1 MLLPDPETGLVIH
14 YAYLWRSE
22 ADRGEE
28 EGRKDRPC
36 AVVVA
41 RRVESTGAIG
51 VMVAPITHSEPAE
64 NATALEIPSDV
75 KRRLGLDEARSW
87 IITHELNIF
96 AWPGPDVRPVPAM
109 GDDSRFSYGSLP
121 KKLADELVKRVMANV
136 RSGAMRTVRRTE

>member
-1 MLLPDPETGLVIH
+1 MSLPDPETGLVIH

-41 RRVESTGAIG
+41 RRVWSGGAIG
-51 VMVAPITHSEPAE
+51 VMIAPITHSEPAG
-64 NATALEIPSDV
+64 NATALEIPPDV
-75 KRRLGLDEARSW
+75 KRRLGLDDARSW

-96 AWPGPDVRPVPAM
+96 AWPGPDLRPVPTA
-109 GDDSRFSYGSLP
+109 GSHFAYGSLP

-136 RSGAMRTVRRTE
+136 RNGRMKTVQRTS